1 MKQLLPV
8 IIIVVLASLGAIVV
22 VGTVFYVRPDL
33 LGVVP
38 PAASADSA
46 VAAHEIPDS
55 LYGPQLTPGL
65 LGEEE
70 ETAHVA
76 ESREVSPPDSLM
88 SVLTAALMR
97 SDSLTERLRTAMD
110 STRVSRAAADS
121 VHGAQRAAMAKVL
134 EAMDPVSAA
143 RILSDFPDGD
153 VKQIIFT
160 IKRKQAAKILAALQ
174 PDRVARI
181 MR

>member
-8 IIIVVLASLGAIVV
+8 IIIVVVASIAAVGV
-22 VGTVFYVRPDL
+22 VGSVFYMRPDL

-38 PAASADSA
+38 PATPADSA
-46 VAAHEIPDS
+46 ATAHAAVDSVNGPHMPPDVS
-55 LYGPQLTPGL
+55 
-65 LGEEE
+65 GEGGDS
-70 ETAHVA
+70 THVA
-76 ESREVSPPDSLM
+76 EVMNVSPPDTLLG
-88 SVLTAALMR
+88 VLTAALMR

-143 RILSDFPDGD
+143 RILADFPDGD